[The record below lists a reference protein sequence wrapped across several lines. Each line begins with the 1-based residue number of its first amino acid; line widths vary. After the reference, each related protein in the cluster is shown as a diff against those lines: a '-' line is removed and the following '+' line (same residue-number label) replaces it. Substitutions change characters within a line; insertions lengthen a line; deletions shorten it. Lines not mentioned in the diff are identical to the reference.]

1 MTVLRILSGGAAQGL
16 VGREAP
22 GFETTAGVSAG
33 GEFGAVGLMAGKFRA
48 GDPADILILTDALI
62 QQLGAEGRLVAGS
75 ARNIGPVP
83 TAIAVRAG
91 TRRPPI
97 ASADDVKAAW
107 LAADALYV
115 PDVETSTA
123 GQHVAKVLR
132 TLGIWDQMAPR
143 LRVFPNGATAM
154 AALAAS
160 ADAHPVG
167 CTQATEILNTPGLD
181 LVGPLPEGIELAAM
195 YTAAVSASS
204 PLQGPAA
211 ALIDRLAASAAR
223 ASLGFSV

>member
-1 MTVLRILSGGAAQGL
+1 VTVLRILSGGAAQGL

-22 GFETTAGVSAG
+22 DFETAAGVAVG

-62 QQLGAEGRLVAGS
+62 AQLGSEGRLVAAS
-75 ARNIGPVP
+75 ARDIGPVP
-83 TAIAVRAG
+83 TGIAVRSG
-91 TRRPPI
+91 TVRPVI
-97 ASADDVKAAW
+97 ATPEDVKAGW

-132 TLGIWDQMAPR
+132 TLGIWDEMAPR

-160 ADAHPVG
+160 ADAHPIG

-181 LVGPLPEGIELAAM
+181 LVGPLPEGISLSAI
-195 YTAAVSASS
+195 YTAAVSALS
-204 PLQGPAA
+204 PLPGPAA
-211 ALIDRLAASAAR
+211 AFIERLATSEAR
-223 ASLGFSV
+223 ASLGFSA

>member
-1 MTVLRILSGGAAQGL
+1 VTVLRILSGGAAQGL

-22 GFETTAGVSAG
+22 DFEAAAGVAVG

-48 GDPADILILTDALI
+48 GDPADILILTDTLI
-62 QQLGAEGRLVAGS
+62 AQLDTEDRLVAAS

-83 TAIAVRAG
+83 TAIAVRSG
-91 TRRPPI
+91 TVPPVI
-97 ASADDVKAAW
+97 VTAADVKAAW

-132 TLGIWDQMAPR
+132 TLGIWDEMAPR

-160 ADAHPVG
+160 ADAHPIG

-181 LVGPLPEGIELAAM
+181 LVGPLPEGSSLSAM
-195 YTAAVSASS
+195 YTAAVSVLS
-204 PLQGPAA
+204 PLPGPAA
-211 ALIDRLAASAAR
+211 AFIERLATSEAR
-223 ASLGFSV
+223 ARLGFSA